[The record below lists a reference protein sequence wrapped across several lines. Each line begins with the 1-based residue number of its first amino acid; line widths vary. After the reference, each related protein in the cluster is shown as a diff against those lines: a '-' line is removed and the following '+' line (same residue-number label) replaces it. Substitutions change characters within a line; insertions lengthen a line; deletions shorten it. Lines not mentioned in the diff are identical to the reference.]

1 MKYLGVPLHFDKLRR
16 DEIQSLVDKV
26 LKKLGSWRGGLL
38 SSARVVLIKT
48 CLASIPVYLLSF
60 IKFLKWALQLINTH
74 MANCLWG
81 DEVDKHRYHLVN
93 WESVSMCKIFEG
105 LGIPNLRD
113 LNMCLLG
120 S

>member
-1 MKYLGVPLHFDKLRR
+1 M
-16 DEIQSLVDKV
+16 
-26 LKKLGSWRGGLL
+26 
-38 SSARVVLIKT
+38 LIKT
-48 CLASIPVYLLSF
+48 CLANIPVYLSSF
-60 IKFLKWALQLINTH
+60 IKFPKWALQLINTY
-74 MANCLWG
+74 MALG
-81 DEVDKHRYHLVN
+81 EDEVDKYRYHLVN